1 MHKYLLLLPNIV
13 ENLLFSAKMIL
24 YDVSKIEITV
34 NVWVW
39 IGVYCN
45 SYLIQI
51 AYDFLDDSP
60 VHRLGSWIQ
69 YTSSKITT
77 EIVADTVTDLEAQL
91 GLLCQRPSVSHL
103 WAISRSIMNTPSIKY
118 AFSTKL

>member
-51 AYDFLDDSP
+51 AY
-60 VHRLGSWIQ
+60 
-69 YTSSKITT
+69 
-77 EIVADTVTDLEAQL
+77 
-91 GLLCQRPSVSHL
+91 
-103 WAISRSIMNTPSIKY
+103 
-118 AFSTKL
+118 AF